1 MQILLVEDDNTLF
14 QELKELEQWDFN
26 VVGVEDFGNVMDTFE
41 RFNPEIVIL
50 DVQLPKYDGFYWCRK
65 MRQESNVPILFLSSR
80 DNPMDQVM
88 SMELGADDYMQNLS
102 ILMYLLRSY
111 KLFIDV
117 SMNLASKR
125 NAL

>member
-50 DVQLPKYDGFYWCRK
+50 DVQLLNMTGFIGVEK
-65 MRQESNVPILFLSSR
+65 
-80 DNPMDQVM
+80 
-88 SMELGADDYMQNLS
+88 
-102 ILMYLLRSY
+102 
-111 KLFIDV
+111 
-117 SMNLASKR
+117 
-125 NAL
+125 